1 LKGGEKVEVGAIAVK
16 QNSPVRSLDS
26 KSGKG
31 KFSEALSDVQS
42 RDPHSDN
49 VTKESAKIDEKS
61 ELSNGTKETAILLQ
75 QGNLTELEAGMDVL
89 EGMDSEDAEALLEK
103 ILEQLGISTS
113 QLNVFLQKWTSH
125 SNEETPIQDDLI
137 QQFAKLL
144 SELAELPQ
152 KDLANK
158 LDKNDLQILKALK
171 IHALFVKNAPTAG
184 EKVKIDLDGI
194 LQGIGE
200 KLGSQTEPGSVKT
213 DFIQMRFTRLA
224 AELNM
229 ENSKTA
235 IKLDMNID
243 AESTAGQK
251 AESNSNQFGFLPQ
264 IGKLEQLS
272 IMRNNPEKMVSGEL
286 LMKQFESILSK
297 SQFLNT
303 GGTQKLFIKLFPEH
317 LGSVRVEL
325 FQKDQ
330 TMIAR
335 IITTTGTA
343 KEALESQLNGLKQA
357 FAAQNISVE
366 RIEIS
371 QQTSQQERFL
381 NRDPHQQNRQ
391 PDRQEQDSKED
402 QGDFNLSFEEA
413 LLNTEA

>member
-16 QNSPVRSLDS
+16 QNSPVRPLDS

-42 RDPHSDN
+42 RDSLSDN
-49 VTKESAKIDEKS
+49 VTKESAKIEEKS
-61 ELSNGTKETAILLQ
+61 ELSKETKETAMLLQ
-75 QGNLTELEAGMDVL
+75 QGKLTELEAGMDIL
-89 EGMDSEDAEALLEK
+89 EGVGPEDAEALLEK

-113 QLNVFLQKWTSH
+113 QLNIFLQKWTSH
-125 SNEETPIQDDLI
+125 SHEETPIKDHLI
-137 QQFAKLL
+137 QQFTKLL
-144 SELAELPQ
+144 SGIAELPQ
-152 KDLANK
+152 EDLANK

-171 IHALFVKNAPTAG
+171 IHALFLKNAPSAG
-184 EKVKIDLDGI
+184 EKVTIDLDGI
-194 LQGIGE
+194 LKVIGE
-200 KLGSQTEPGSVKT
+200 KLGSQTEPESVKK

-224 AELNM
+224 AELNL
-229 ENSKTA
+229 ENTKT
-235 IKLDMNID
+235 IKLDVNFD
-243 AESTAGQK
+243 AESPAGQK

-343 KEALESQLNGLKQA
+343 KEALESQVNGLKQA

-381 NRDPHQQNRQ
+381 NRDPHQQHRQ

-413 LLNTEA
+413 LLNIEA

>member
-1 LKGGEKVEVGAIAVK
+1 MEVGAIAVK
-16 QNSPVRSLDS
+16 QNSPVRPMES

-42 RDPHSDN
+42 RDAHSEN
-49 VTKESAKIDEKS
+49 VTKESAEIDEKS
-61 ELSNGTKETAILLQ
+61 ELSNGTKETAMLLQ
-75 QGNLTELEAGMDVL
+75 QENITELEAGMEIPEDI
-89 EGMDSEDAEALLEK
+89 DSEDAEAMLEK
-103 ILEQLGISTS
+103 ILEQLGISSS
-113 QLNVFLQKWTSH
+113 QLDIFIQKWNNH
-125 SNEETPIQDDLI
+125 SGEEAPFQKDVI
-137 QQFAKLL
+137 QQIVKLL
-144 SELAELPQ
+144 SEIADLPQ
-152 KDLANK
+152 KELANK

-171 IHALFVKNAPTAG
+171 IQALSVKNSPSAG
-184 EKVKIDLDGI
+184 ENETVDLDEF
-194 LQGIGE
+194 LRVIGD
-200 KLGSQTEPGSVKT
+200 KLGGQTEPVKVKT
-213 DFIQMRFTRLA
+213 DIIQIRFTRLA

-229 ENSKTA
+229 EASK
-235 IKLDMNID
+235 KVKDFE
-243 AESTAGQK
+243 AESPAVQK
-251 AESNSNQFGFLPQ
+251 AESASNQLGFLPQ
-264 IGKLEQLS
+264 IGRLEQLS
-272 IMRNNPEKMVSGEL
+272 LMRKSPEKMVSGEI

-297 SQFLNT
+297 SQFLNS

-343 KEALESQLNGLKQA
+343 KEALESQVNGLKQA
-357 FAAQNISVE
+357 FAAQNIAVE

-371 QQTSQQERFL
+371 QQSSQQERFL
-381 NRDPHQQNRQ
+381 NRDSHQQHRQ

>member
-1 LKGGEKVEVGAIAVK
+1 MEVGAVAVK
-16 QNSPVRSLDS
+16 PSHAGRPIES

-31 KFSEALSDVQS
+31 KFSEALFGAQS
-42 RDPHSDN
+42 REPQTAT
-49 VTKESAKIDEKS
+49 VTNGPAKSPEKS
-61 ELSNGTKETAILLQ
+61 ELPNQIKETAMLLQ
-75 QGNLTELEAGMDVL
+75 QLNISELEAGMDML
-89 EGMDSEDAEALLEK
+89 EGMNPADAEALLDK
-103 ILEQLGISTS
+103 ILEQCGISSS
-113 QLNVFLQKWTSH
+113 QLDVFIQKWYS
-125 SNEETPIQDDLI
+125 SEEEPINSGDLM
-137 QQFAKLL
+137 QLFFRLL
-144 SELAELPQ
+144 SRIAELPQ

-158 LDKNDLQILKALK
+158 LDKNDLQIFKALK
-171 IHALFVKNAPTAG
+171 LHALLTKNAPSAG
-184 EKVKIDLDGI
+184 EQGTRDLDELLKGV
-194 LQGIGE
+194 GE
-200 KLGSQTEPGSVKT
+200 KIVSQTETGRVKP
-213 DFIQMRFTRLA
+213 DFLQMRFTRLA

-229 ENSKTA
+229 ENSKT
-235 IKLDMNID
+235 INLDV
-243 AESTAGQK
+243 ESPAVLK
-251 AESNSNQFGFLPQ
+251 AESNNNTIGFLPQ
-264 IGKLEQLS
+264 IGRLEQLS
-272 IMRNNPEKMVSGEL
+272 LMMNSPEKNVSAEQ

-297 SQFLNT
+297 SQFINS

-317 LGSVRVEL
+317 LGSVRIEL

-330 TMIAR
+330 TMVAR

-343 KEALESQLNGLKQA
+343 KEVLESQVNGLKQA

-381 NRDPHQQNRQ
+381 NRDPHHQHRQ

>member
-1 LKGGEKVEVGAIAVK
+1 MEVGAVAVK
-16 QNSPVRSLDS
+16 PNPAGRPLES

-42 RDPHSDN
+42 RDPQTDY
-49 VTKESAKIDEKS
+49 VTKESAKSPEKN
-61 ELSNGTKETAILLQ
+61 ELSKETKETAMLLQ
-75 QGNLTELEAGMDVL
+75 QVNIAELEAGMEML
-89 EGMDSEDAEALLEK
+89 EGMYPEDAEALLEK
-103 ILEQLGISTS
+103 ILEQLGIGSS
-113 QLNVFLQKWTSH
+113 QLELFIQKWTSH
-125 SNEETPIQDDLI
+125 SQEETQINGGLMEE
-137 QQFAKLL
+137 FSRLL
-144 SELAELPQ
+144 SGIAELAP
-152 KDLANK
+152 KDLTNK
-158 LDKNDLQILKALK
+158 LNKHDLQILKALK
-171 IHALFVKNAPTAG
+171 IHALFIKNAPSEG
-184 EKVKIDLDGI
+184 EQGTNDLDKF
-194 LQGIGE
+194 LQEVGE
-200 KLGSQTEPGSVKT
+200 KLVSNTEPRMVKT
-213 DFIQMRFTRLA
+213 DFLQMRFTRLA
-224 AELNM
+224 SELNL
-229 ENSKTA
+229 ENSK
-235 IKLDMNID
+235 NINFD
-243 AESTAGQK
+243 VEFEAESLGNLK
-251 AESNSNQFGFLPQ
+251 ADSNSNSIGFLPQ
-264 IGKLEQLS
+264 IGRLEQLS
-272 IMRNNPEKMVSGEL
+272 LMMNSPEKNVSAEQL
-286 LMKQFESILSK
+286 LKQFESIISK
-297 SQFLNT
+297 SQFLNS

-330 TMIAR
+330 AMVAR

-381 NRDPHQQNRQ
+381 NRDQHQQHRQ

>member
-1 LKGGEKVEVGAIAVK
+1 MEVGAVAVK
-16 QNSPVRSLDS
+16 PSPAGRPIES

-31 KFSEALSDVQS
+31 KFSEALSGVQS
-42 RDPHSDN
+42 REPQTAT
-49 VTKESAKIDEKS
+49 VTNGPAKSPEKS
-61 ELSNGTKETAILLQ
+61 ELPNQIKETAMLLQ
-75 QGNLTELEAGMDVL
+75 QLNISELEAGMDML
-89 EGMDSEDAEALLEK
+89 EGMNPADAEALLEK
-103 ILEQLGISTS
+103 ILEQCEISSS
-113 QLNVFLQKWTSH
+113 QLDVFIQKWYS
-125 SNEETPIQDDLI
+125 SEEEPINSGDLM
-137 QQFAKLL
+137 QLFFRLL
-144 SELAELPQ
+144 SGIAELPQ

-158 LDKNDLQILKALK
+158 LDKNDLQIFKALK
-171 IHALFVKNAPTAG
+171 LHALLTKNAPSAG
-184 EKVKIDLDGI
+184 EQGTRDLDELLKGV
-194 LQGIGE
+194 GE
-200 KLGSQTEPGSVKT
+200 KIVSQTETGRVKP
-213 DFIQMRFTRLA
+213 DFLQMRFTRLA

-229 ENSKTA
+229 ENSKT
-235 IKLDMNID
+235 INLDV
-243 AESTAGQK
+243 ESPAVLK
-251 AESNSNQFGFLPQ
+251 AESNNNTIGFLPQ
-264 IGKLEQLS
+264 IGRLEQLS
-272 IMRNNPEKMVSGEL
+272 LMMNSPEKNVSAEQ

-297 SQFLNT
+297 SQFINS

-317 LGSVRVEL
+317 LGSVRIEL

-330 TMIAR
+330 TMVAR

-343 KEALESQLNGLKQA
+343 KEVLESQVNGLKQA

-381 NRDPHQQNRQ
+381 NRDPHHQHRQ

>member
-1 LKGGEKVEVGAIAVK
+1 VEVGAIAVK
-16 QNSPVRSLDS
+16 PNSPVRPLES

-49 VTKESAKIDEKS
+49 VTKESEKIDEKS
-61 ELSNGTKETAILLQ
+61 ELYNGTKETAMFLQ
-75 QGNLTELEAGMDVL
+75 QENITELEAGMMDIL
-89 EGMDSEDAEALLEK
+89 EGMDPEDAEALLEK
-103 ILEQLGISTS
+103 ILEQLGISSS
-113 QLNVFLQKWTSH
+113 QLDVFIQKWTSH
-125 SNEETPIQDDLI
+125 SHEEAPIQDDLI
-137 QQFAKLL
+137 QQFTKLL
-144 SELAELPQ
+144 SGIAELPQ

-158 LDKNDLQILKALK
+158 LDKNELQILKALK
-171 IHALFVKNAPTAG
+171 FHALFEKNAPSAG
-184 EKVKIDLDGI
+184 EKVTIDLDEL

-200 KLGSQTEPGSVKT
+200 KLGSQTEPGRVKT

-229 ENSKTA
+229 ENSKT
-235 IKLDMNID
+235 ITLGVNFD
-243 AESTAGQK
+243 AERPVVQK

-264 IGKLEQLS
+264 IGRLEQLT

-286 LMKQFESILSK
+286 LMKQFQSILSK

-343 KEALESQLNGLKQA
+343 KEALESQVNGLKQA

-381 NRDPHQQNRQ
+381 NRDPHQQHRQ
-391 PDRQEQDSKED
+391 PDRQEKDSKED